1 MPIPQGFYG
10 IDLYLI
16 YLRAVFKIQNL
27 KSKIE
32 LALSESKLGY
42 LIVLIQGKNLHIMYD
57 LTKFTLRDMSECG
70 LALRQIAEKADCMED
85 ASNLIIKYFYEHF
98 INKDTGEKSCI
109 LVRFFKTHAYG
120 KLTPELQEYV
130 QDILSQNKIA
140 DDLKCLT
147 LLATAGKQTEWNSR
161 YKSVGHKAIPLVNE
175 DTIHRIP
182 MISQLITQL
191 GLNPGIVLQTDP
203 DLLIDS
209 EQKMYNVFYIS
220 NALGS
225 PYIPSQE
232 SFVIPFG
239 VKSVIGFGGLLP
251 SGDMFAILMFL
262 KVVVPPP
269 VVELIRPL
277 ALNVKTAVLPFD
289 DATVFQT
296 FNQISTSKNNILQ
309 RLNSQIGT
317 LNLLLNVSEQS
328 TITQSDRLE
337 KAITNLEQT
346 LSQLQKTQIQLVHHE
361 KMSSLGQMV
370 AGIAHEINNPV
381 NFIDGNLIYAEEYS
395 QTLLK
400 LLEIYQQQYPDYPDE
415 LKEEID
421 VDELDFL
428 KEDFLKIIQS
438 MKVGTQRIQEIVKSL
453 RIFSRLDEAEIKQVD
468 IHQGID
474 STLMILQSRLKAQ
487 SDHPNIEVIKEY
499 GNLPKIDC
507 YPGQLN
513 QVFMNILAN
522 AIDALE
528 EQIGDRGW
536 TKENNNKD
544 IYKPLQIRIR
554 TETVDTK
561 WVSIVIADNGLG
573 MTEEVL
579 SKLFDPFFT
588 TKEVGK
594 GTGLGLSI
602 SYQIIVEK
610 HGGKLTC
617 YSVPGKGTEFIIMI
631 PINSLYVK

>member
-85 ASNLIIKYFYEHF
+85 VSNLIIKYFYEHF

-262 KVVVPPP
+262 KVIVPPP

-289 DATVFQT
+289 DATVFQKI
-296 FNQISTSKNNILQ
+296 NQISTNENNILQ

-317 LNLLLNVSEQS
+317 LNQLLDVSEQS